1 MSSGVYK
8 MSVMN
13 MYRQTWKR
21 FVVARL
27 LVDSWGQ
34 RQWLWQTTCWNQ
46 AVLYSFGWL
55 PGVQVPEGDMRDVLT
70 TCDIDA
76 KQQRSVKHCFRDVSA
91 TKGCFLT
98 SRVVSNLFC
107 QGRTV
112 QDRDP
117 LSGRAAWC
125 NIVAVQSVSA
135 TVCKYFLEY
144 NCTILRINSLSLS
157 LFSTSL

>member
-1 MSSGVYK
+1 MKEICCGTFACGFLRPKAVIVADNVLKPGSPLFLWLITRRASSGGRY
-8 MSVMN
+8 
-13 MYRQTWKR
+13 
-21 FVVARL
+21 ARCT
-27 LVDSWGQ
+27 DN
-34 RQWLWQTTCWNQ
+34 LWHWCENNNE
-46 AVLYSFGWL
+46 VSS
-55 PGVQVPEGDMRDVLT
+55 
-70 TCDIDA
+70 I
-76 KQQRSVKHCFRDVSA
+76 VKHCFRDVSA